1 MASLRHH
8 LIWTTMRLTR
18 FRYRMGKDL
27 AKNRAQ
33 RTEPAGALKYKFT
46 RENFDGHPIWRIS
59 PRGKPRPAKT
69 LYHLHGGGHVY
80 GMLPL
85 QFPIWAD
92 LAARANAEVIA
103 PCYPL
108 PPDFTAP
115 EVNEFCSQHFERLIA
130 EKGLDNITLS
140 GDSAGA
146 QLALTLAMNRRD
158 VGQALPQKLILWSP
172 WVDLSMTNP
181 DIKNYLSAAIL
192 EPKSL
197 KAAGLRFA
205 GPLDVKDPQ
214 VSPLYGDLTGLP
226 DLHVF
231 TGGRDLLY
239 PDIMKFCDKAKL
251 EGVNIHVTIEPEL
264 GHYWMFLPQP
274 EAKKTLIATAAL
286 IE

>member
-1 MASLRHH
+1 MPSLRHH
-8 LIWTTMRLTR
+8 IIWTTLRLTR

-33 RTEPAGALKYKFT
+33 RAEPTGLLKYRFT
-46 RENFDGHPIWRIS
+46 RENFDGHPVWRIS
-59 PRGKPRPAKT
+59 PKGKSVPKKT

-92 LAARANAEVIA
+92 LAERANAEVIA

-108 PPDFTAP
+108 PPCFTASI
-115 EVNEFCSQHFERLIA
+115 VNDFCHRHFEQIIS
-130 EKGLDNITLS
+130 EKGLENITLS

-146 QLALTLAMNRRD
+146 QLALSLAMKRRD
-158 VGQALPQKLILWSP
+158 EGRPLPKRLILWSP
-172 WVDLSMTNP
+172 WVDLSMSNP
-181 DIKNYLSAAIL
+181 EIKNYLGAAIL

-197 KAAGLRFA
+197 KSAGLRFA
-205 GPLDVKDPQ
+205 GELDVQDPQ
-214 VSPLYGDLTGLP
+214 VSPIYGYLPGLP

-231 TGGRDLLY
+231 TGGRDLLH
-239 PDIMKFCDKAKL
+239 PDIMKFCEKAKQ
-251 EGVNIHVTIEPEL
+251 EGVNVALTVEPDM

-274 EAKKTLIATAAL
+274 EAKKTVSETAAL
-286 IE
+286 IQ

>member
-8 LIWTTMRLTR
+8 LIWTTLRLTR

-33 RTEPAGALKYKFT
+33 RAEPVGLLKHRFT
-46 RENFDGHPIWRIS
+46 RENFDGHPVWRIS
-59 PRGKPRPAKT
+59 PKGKERPAKT

-92 LAARANAEVIA
+92 LADRANAEVIA

-108 PPDFTAP
+108 PPEFTARD
-115 EVNEFCSQHFERLIA
+115 VNEFCQNHFERIVG
-130 EKGLDNITLS
+130 EKGLENITLS

-146 QLALTLAMNRRD
+146 QLALSLSLFRKDND
-158 VGQALPQKLILWSP
+158 QALPKRLILWSP

-181 DIKNYLSAAIL
+181 DIQNQLGAAIL

-197 KAAGLRFA
+197 IKAGRRFA
-205 GPLDVKDPQ
+205 GDLDIQDPQ
-214 VSPLYGDLTGLP
+214 VSPLFGDLTGLP
-226 DLHVF
+226 ETHIF

-239 PDIMKFCDKAKL
+239 PDIMKFVDKAQTQ
-251 EGVNIHVTIEPEL
+251 GVDIHLTKEADM

-274 EAKKTLIATAAL
+274 EAKKTVAQTAAL
-286 IE
+286 IK